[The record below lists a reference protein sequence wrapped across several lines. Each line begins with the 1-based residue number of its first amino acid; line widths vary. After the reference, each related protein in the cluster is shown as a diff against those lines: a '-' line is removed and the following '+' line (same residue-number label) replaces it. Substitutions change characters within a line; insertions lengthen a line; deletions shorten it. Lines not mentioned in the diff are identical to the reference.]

1 MKVVFAHFTSIP
13 FIAGALGVL
22 YYAWTHDGV
31 GAVWMVPFLVIAA
44 LIWVLAPQI
53 NWWWYSKRPPEL
65 GEGVEKALQRF
76 CGFYQRLDPAGQKT
90 FRHRLALTRMSTE
103 WLTKNMPDEN
113 VPPDIQTAIAT
124 QSVIITWRQSEFLF
138 HHYEKVI
145 VSPDAFLSP
154 EFPYRHHSETYA
166 PENCILLSA
175 KSVMESFAQPNQQFN
190 VALYEY
196 AKIFLSKY
204 PLVPAPPAVEWE
216 DLERISGW
224 SRQVVETSIG
234 IAGIEALPVALCLYH
249 LFPEVFRKELVDM
262 AEVFDKN

>member
-31 GAVWMVPFLVIAA
+31 GAVWMVPFLLIAA

-76 CGFYQRLDPAGQKT
+76 CGFYQRLDSAGQKT
-90 FRHRLALTRMSTE
+90 FRDRLALTRMSTE

-124 QSVIITWRQSEFLF
+124 QSVIITWRQPEFLF

-216 DLERISGW
+216 ALERISGW
-224 SRQVVETSIG
+224 SRQVVEMSIG
-234 IAGIEALPVALCLYH
+234 IAGIDALPVALCLYH
-249 LFPEVFRKELVDM
+249 LFPEAFRRELVDM
-262 AEVFDKN
+262 AEVFDKV

>member
-1 MKVVFAHFTSIP
+1 MKVVFAHYTSIP
-13 FIAGALGVL
+13 FITAALGVL

-53 NWWWYSKRPPEL
+53 NWRWYSKHPPEL
-65 GEGVEKALQRF
+65 GEGVIKALQRF
-76 CGFYQRLDPAGQKT
+76 CGFYQNLDASGQET

-113 VPPDIQTAIAT
+113 VPPDIQTAIAA

-138 HHYEKVI
+138 PQYEKVI

-154 EFPYRHHSETYA
+154 EFPYRHHSESYA

-175 KSVMESFAQPNQQFN
+175 KAVMDGFAQPDIQFN

-196 AKIFLSKY
+196 AKIFLLKKT
-204 PLVPAPPAVEWE
+204 LVPAPPEVEWE

-234 IAGIEALPVALCLYH
+234 IAGIDALPVALCLYH
-249 LFPEVFRKELVDM
+249 LFPVAFRRELLDM
-262 AEVFDKN
+262 AEVFDTM